1 MRGTSV
7 GIESD
12 AEGAEVGVRSG
23 GNAGEGGN
31 DIERLDAS
39 AVAGGIDNI
48 RSWTVEREHGQRAQ
62 KSRLVVYIWQGP
74 HQFAVLARVAAFV
87 LIV

>member
-1 MRGTSV
+1 VSGTSV

-31 DIERLDAS
+31 DIERLGVS
-39 AVAGGIDNI
+39 ADAGGIDNI
-48 RSWTVEREHGQRAQ
+48 RSWTAE
-62 KSRLVVYIWQGP
+62 
-74 HQFAVLARVAAFV
+74 
-87 LIV
+87 

>member
-1 MRGTSV
+1 MSGTSV

-31 DIERLDAS
+31 DIERLGVS
-39 AVAGGIDNI
+39 ADAGGIDNI
-48 RSWTVEREHGQRAQ
+48 RSGIAE
-62 KSRLVVYIWQGP
+62 
-74 HQFAVLARVAAFV
+74 
-87 LIV
+87 